1 MSVIMIV
8 STLAAG
14 LRSDKPASV
23 LAAEQRTCPFRLR
36 RHAAGTLPTVT
47 FMDP

>member
-14 LRSDKPASV
+14 LRSDKACLRVSCVSSGPARSDYGV
-23 LAAEQRTCPFRLR
+23 RVARYPAAAQHR
-36 RHAAGTLPTVT
+36 
-47 FMDP
+47 